1 MKINIKKQVKR
12 YCRQRDAAV
21 FKAVVDG
28 NLDPLKELGR
38 QNDIPVPSDEI
49 LIISAHK
56 LCCNI
61 TTMPKELQEQ
71 SKEWLLKNGYSM
83 KIF

>member
-21 FKAVVDG
+21 LKAVVDG
-28 NLDPLKELGR
+28 NLEPLKKLGR
-38 QNDIPVPSDEI
+38 QNDIPVPSDEV

-61 TTMPKELQEQ
+61 TTMPKKLQEQ
-71 SKEWLLKNGYSM
+71 SRKWLTERGYS
-83 KIF
+83 IW